1 MAEARRWDGD
11 HRRVLTLPGR
21 LFWKSPG
28 ERARG
33 CGQKPVRGEG
43 VEEDRN
49 WVDGPLLTSASL
61 VHQEARSSAESE

>member
-11 HRRVLTLPGR
+11 HRRGLNFGR
-21 LFWKSPG
+21 EDCSG
-28 ERARG
+28 RALASGHVGVDRSQWG
-33 CGQKPVRGEG
+33 VG